1 MPRGAHRRAGG
12 SAFRAATGPA
22 LAIALIAGGL
32 VVSPVASA
40 QAADAAYALDFTL
53 TSGGTLDG
61 SSYALIMGGTGMP
74 TPTQA
79 YMDRVEQ
86 VFLAPNGFGSGGHLE
101 AVTTPE
107 QLLGINQSM
116 LTGVKTL
123 VDRVNALVGDG
134 TISAEHPLTIYGYSQ
149 SAAIASLAMHE
160 LSGSTNP
167 GGAIPQD
174 YLHFVLVGNPS
185 SPLGGLFTGFGQST
199 QLDGGW
205 FQNASTV
212 PLATPND
219 LYQTN
224 VYNLEYDP
232 VGDFPRYLGNGLAM
246 GNVFAGSSNVH
257 TAYLGLS
264 PQDIINA
271 NGHPLDTTG
280 ELVSY
285 HMLGT
290 MSVPQLDWL
299 LMLPF
304 IGRPLYD
311 LMAPTTKILS
321 DLAYGTT
328 GHNNVDIVN
337 PDGTISSGPAS
348 FAEMNHLP
356 FTGDP
361 TITGY
366 AQGPADVETPMNMW
380 SILSSS
386 NPTIPF
392 GTLSGELGK
401 AFQLGLNN
409 MFHDIFSGD
418 FLKVT
423 PLYAIPELTSWLVG
437 SFYNNALSSPYVEN
451 IFQLLGS
458 TVLSGTPDD
467 HNLFT
472 VHDLASILTLG
483 LGGWLLPEAPTSPL
497 PDFPLPAD
505 LGMLPDVPTP

>member
-12 SAFRAATGPA
+12 SPLQAATGPA
-22 LAIALIAGGL
+22 LAVALVAGGL
-32 VVSPVASA
+32 VVAPVASA
-40 QAADAAYALDFTL
+40 QAADAVQALDFTL
-53 TSGGTLDG
+53 TSGGSLDT

-86 VFLAPNGFGSGGHLE
+86 VFLAPNGFESGGTLE

-107 QLLGINQSM
+107 QLLGINESM

-134 TISAEHPLTIYGYSQ
+134 TIDAEHPLTIYGYSQ
-149 SAAIASLAMHE
+149 SASIASLAMNE
-160 LSGSTNP
+160 LASSTNP
-167 GGAIPQD
+167 GGAVPQD

-212 PLATPND
+212 PMATPND
-219 LYQTN
+219 LYQAN

-246 GNVFAGSSNVH
+246 GNVLAGSSNVH

-264 PQDIINA
+264 PADITAA
-271 NGHPLDTTG
+271 NSHPLDTTG
-280 ELVSY
+280 DLVSY

-290 MSVPQLDWL
+290 DSVPQLDWL

-321 DLAYGTT
+321 DLAYGTA
-328 GHNNVDIVN
+328 GSNNVDIVN

-348 FAEMNHLP
+348 FAEMNNLP
-356 FTGDP
+356 FSGDA

-366 AQGPADVETPMNMW
+366 AQGPADVETPMNLW

-392 GTLSGELGK
+392 GTLSEELGK
-401 AFQLGLNN
+401 GFQLGLNN

-423 PLYAIPELTSWLVG
+423 PFYAIPELTSWLVG
-437 SFYNNALSSPYVEN
+437 SFYNNSLSSPYVEN
-451 IFQLLGS
+451 FFQLIGS
-458 TVLSGTPDD
+458 TVLSGTPDAND
-467 HNLFT
+467 VFT
-472 VHDLASILTLG
+472 VHDLVNLLTLG
-483 LGGWLLPEAPTSPL
+483 LGGWLLPEAPDAPMAGFDL
-497 PDFPLPAD
+497 PD
-505 LGMLPDVPTP
+505 LGMLPTP